1 MKKYI
6 ILLFLIIFSFIVG
19 CKKNN
24 EINETNEE
32 EKFASITLKF
42 SHYNGGKLIE
52 FDTMIYENEAGNKY
66 LVNEIQYFISDV
78 VLHKSDGEDILIDE
92 WKDIHYIDTDILS
105 TQTWKIPDKLAA
117 GNYNSIS
124 FTFGIS
130 EAKNHTLMFLN
141 PPERDMFWPEYL
153 GGGYHYMK
161 QNGKWLSDEN
171 TINPFD
177 FHLGVGQIYHSYPD
191 SITGFIQN
199 YFQVN
204 LPSSSFDLIENQTK
218 EIEISMNTE
227 NWFRN
232 PNIYDHNVYGG
243 DIMQNQEAMN
253 LACENGHNVFTV
265 KILN

>member
-1 MKKYI
+1 MKKFFI
-6 ILLFLIIFSFIVG
+6 IICLLIFTFIVG
-19 CKKNN
+19 CKKNS
-24 EINETNEE
+24 ESDDV
-32 EKFASITLKF
+32 EKFSNLTLKF
-42 SHYNGGKLIE
+42 AYYNEGKLLE
-52 FDTMIYENEAGNKY
+52 FDTIIYENEAGNKY

-78 VLHKSDGEDILIDE
+78 ILHKSNGENILIDE

-105 TQTWKIPDKLAA
+105 TQTWKIPDKLTP

-130 EAKNHTLMFLN
+130 EAKNHSLMFLN

-161 QNGKWLSDEN
+161 LNGKWLSDEN

-177 FHLGVGQIYHSYPD
+177 FHLGIGQIYHSYPD

-199 YFQVN
+199 YFEVN
-204 LPSSSFDLIENQTK
+204 LPSSSFELIENQTK
-218 EIEISMNTE
+218 EIEISMNIE

-232 PNIYDHNVYGG
+232 PNIYDHDVYGG

-253 LACENGHNVFTV
+253 LACENGHNVFTI
-265 KILN
+265 KIIN

>member
-1 MKKYI
+1 MRNYI
-6 ILLFLIIFSFIVG
+6 ILLFLITFSFIVG

-24 EINETNEE
+24 ETDEKEE
-32 EKFASITLKF
+32 FASITLKF
-42 SHYNGGKLIE
+42 AHYNGGKLLE
-52 FDTMIYENEAGNKY
+52 FDTMIYENDAGNQY

-130 EAKNHTLMFLN
+130 EAKNHSLMFLN

-153 GGGYHYMK
+153 AGGYHYMK
-161 QNGKWLSDEN
+161 LNGKWLSDEN

-218 EIEISMNTE
+218 EIEISMNIE

-253 LACENGHNVFTV
+253 LACENGHNVFAV